1 MIFNIIQ
8 KESNI
13 IRKDRYD
20 LEFNYD
26 ISLYE
31 LYFGGYFYMDYLDGK
46 KYKMIWNGF
55 SNKTENYK
63 IIKNMG
69 LKISESESRGDLY
82 IKFTLVLP
90 DFKDI
95 TNIEIIKKIFNNNK
109 IKNEIGYRNKNS
121 DVVEEYNIIN
131 II

>member
-1 MIFNIIQ
+1 M
-8 KESNI
+8 

-20 LEFNYD
+20 LEFNYN

-69 LKISESESRGDLY
+69 LKITENESRGDLY
-82 IKFTLVLP
+82 IKFALVLP

-109 IKNEIGYRNKNS
+109 INNEIGYRNKNS